1 MQNQMSVLEM
11 NRFLTSAF
19 PEVDTRYRVRELPEM
34 GAIIDK
40 LPDPRD
46 LRPGGTL
53 SGAAIFELADI
64 SFYVATLAMIGPKA
78 LTVTTSAAI
87 DYMRKPEAGGMWAE
101 ARILKLGRALSV
113 GDVMLYS
120 NAHDK
125 PVAHANLT
133 FSIPPR
139 ESAGVK

>member
-1 MQNQMSVLEM
+1 MQSQMSVSEM
-11 NRFLTSAF
+11 NHFLTNAF
-19 PEVDTRYRVRELPEM
+19 PEVDTRYRVRELPTM

-113 GDVMLYS
+113 GDVLLYS

-139 ESAGVK
+139 ENNGVK

>member
-1 MQNQMSVLEM
+1 MQPVMTVSEM
-11 NRFLTSAF
+11 NAFLSSAF
-19 PEVDTRYRVRELPEM
+19 PEVETRYKVRALPPM

-40 LPDPRD
+40 LPNTRD

-53 SGAAIFELADI
+53 SGAAIFELADL

-87 DYMRKPEAGGMWAE
+87 DYMRKPEAGGMWGE
-101 ARILKLGRALSV
+101 ARILKLGKALSV

-125 PVAHANLT
+125 PVAHCNIT
-133 FSIPPR
+133 FSIPPM
-139 ESAGVK
+139 G

>member
-1 MQNQMSVLEM
+1 MQPRMTVTEM
-11 NRFLTSAF
+11 NAFFEADF
-19 PEVDTRYRVRELPEM
+19 PEVTQRYKVRELPPM
-34 GAIIDK
+34 GAIVDK
-40 LPDPRD
+40 FPDARD
-46 LRPGGTL
+46 LRPGGTI
-53 SGAAIFELADI
+53 SGAAIFELADL

-101 ARILKLGRALSV
+101 ARILKLGRVLSV

-120 NAHDK
+120 NAHDR
-125 PVAHANLT
+125 PVAHANIT

-139 ESAGVK
+139 G

>member
-1 MQNQMSVLEM
+1 MQPVMTVSDM
-11 NRFLTSAF
+11 NAFFAAKF
-19 PEVDTRYRVRELPEM
+19 PEVNTRYIVRELPAM
-34 GAIIDK
+34 GSIVDK
-40 LPDPRD
+40 LPNERD

-53 SGAAIFELADI
+53 SGSAIFELADLA
-64 SFYVATLAMIGPKA
+64 FYVATLAMIGPKA

-125 PVAHANLT
+125 PVAHANIT

-139 ESAGVK
+139 G

>member
-1 MQNQMSVLEM
+1 MQPKMTVLQM
-11 NRFLTSAF
+11 RDFLTTEF
-19 PEVDTRYRVRELPEM
+19 PEVDTRYQVRDLPPM
-34 GAIIDK
+34 GAIIAK
-40 LPDPRD
+40 LPDARD

-64 SFYVATLAMIGPKA
+64 TFYVATLAMIGPKA

-87 DYMRKPEAGGMWAE
+87 DYMRKPAEGGMWAE
-101 ARILKLGRALSV
+101 ARILKLGKTLSV

-120 NAHDK
+120 DAHDR
-125 PVAHANLT
+125 PVAHANIT

-139 ESAGVK
+139 GQGVG

>member
-1 MQNQMSVLEM
+1 MQPKMSVSEM
-11 NRFLTSAF
+11 RAFLTAEF
-19 PEVDTRYRVRELPEM
+19 PEVNTRYELRALPAM
-34 GAIIDK
+34 GAIMAK
-40 LPDPRD
+40 LSDARD

-64 SFYVATLAMIGPKA
+64 TYYVATLAMIGPKA

-87 DYMRKPEAGGMWAE
+87 DYMRKPAAGGMWAE

-120 NAHDK
+120 DGQQA
-125 PVAHANLT
+125 PVAHANIT
-133 FSIPPR
+133 FSIPP
-139 ESAGVK
+139 GD

>member
-1 MQNQMSVLEM
+1 MQPMMTVSEM
-11 NRFLTSAF
+11 EAFLTDAF
-19 PEVDTRYRVRELPEM
+19 PEVDSRYKVRELLPM

-101 ARILKLGRALSV
+101 ARILKLGKTLSV

-125 PVAHANLT
+125 PVAHANIT
-133 FSIPPR
+133 FSIPPK
-139 ESAGVK
+139 A

>member
-1 MQNQMSVLEM
+1 MQSRMTVSEM
-11 NRFLTSAF
+11 NAFFTAEF
-19 PEVDTRYRVRELPEM
+19 PEVNTRYNVRELPAM
-34 GAIIDK
+34 GAIVDK
-40 LPDPRD
+40 LPDARD

-53 SGAAIFELADI
+53 SGAAIFELADLA
-64 SFYVATLAMIGPKA
+64 FYVATLAMIGPKA

-125 PVAHANLT
+125 PVAHANIT

-139 ESAGVK
+139 G